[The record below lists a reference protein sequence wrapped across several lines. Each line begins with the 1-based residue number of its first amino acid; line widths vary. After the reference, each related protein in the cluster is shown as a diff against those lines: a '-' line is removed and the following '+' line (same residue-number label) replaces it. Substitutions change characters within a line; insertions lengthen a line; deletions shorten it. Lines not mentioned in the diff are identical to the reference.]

1 MKSRREHTVFLDW
14 DSLALPFAVGNNV
27 GTPERNR
34 IQKNSRREME
44 NDEILAFFTVVRCIM
59 YWI

>member
-1 MKSRREHTVFLDW
+1 MKNRHGHTVFLDQ
-14 DSLALPFAVGNNV
+14 DSLALLFAVGNNV
-27 GTPERNR
+27 GTSERNK
-34 IQKNSRREME
+34 IQENSRREME